1 MRRYLEEVKA
11 ALVADGFH
19 DTFAQWPRRSQAFGL
34 VKDFPGHRQM
44 HVRAFWDGRLEAEI
58 EFSRLC
64 VNHWVSPRDPAH
76 QELVVLLDK
85 LGVAPHGVNHHYR
98 PMTGQKK
105 TWPDACLD
113 HRVKRAFSRS
123 LTMTRL
129 LVLAV
134 REQGI
139 RDGVRALRQGSVA
152 TVDAMEAVTAV
163 AVSAA
168 ETVAPTSSDARI
180 STPRVGSPPTR
191 RRIRGTVCGF

>member
-76 QELVVLLDK
+76 RELVVLLDN
-85 LGVAPHGVNHHYR
+85 LGIGTHGVNHHYR
-98 PMTGQKK
+98 PMTGQNK
-105 TWPDACLD
+105 TWPDNCLD
-113 HRVKRAFSRS
+113 HRVKRAFGKS
-123 LTMTRL
+123 LAMTRL

-134 REQGI
+134 REEGI
-139 RDGVRALRQGSVA
+139 RQGVRAVRNGSRA
-152 TVDAMEAVTAV
+152 TVDVAGAITNGVAAAANEVASAV
-163 AVSAA
+163 ATPLEPRPAA
-168 ETVAPTSSDARI
+168 
-180 STPRVGSPPTR
+180 SP
-191 RRIRGTVCGF
+191 VVELEE